1 MTPPAKEGSINPK
14 NATEHHA
21 PAAADLAADLL
32 RREILTGQ
40 HYSGEQLP
48 ETHIAARLNLS
59 RNTVREAYR
68 KLEAEGLVTHIPHRG
83 VYVAS
88 YDEARIRQLYA
99 FRRVTECGTICS
111 LSATKAAEL
120 AKTLKE
126 LYSEQSK
133 NKIATADRNNEF
145 HSAIVAASGSPEL
158 TKLTESI
165 FAQLRLC
172 FMAYPDSDALH
183 YRFEQH
189 HPELIEK
196 LEQGETKA
204 AAEFLEHYLE
214 ESFKTVQEALNSAT
228 D

>member
-1 MTPPAKEGSINPK
+1 MNPPAKEGSITPK
-14 NATEHHA
+14 NATEYHT

-40 HYSGEQLP
+40 HYSGEQLR

-88 YDEARIRQLYA
+88 YNEERIRQLYA

-111 LSATKAAEL
+111 LSVTEAAEL
-120 AKTLKE
+120 AKTLTG
-126 LYSEQSK
+126 LYSEPSN

-172 FMAYPDSDALH
+172 FMAYPDTDALH
-183 YRFEQH
+183 SRFERYH
-189 HPELIEK
+189 RELIDK

-204 AAEFLEHYLE
+204 AAEFLEHYLK
-214 ESFKTVQEALNSAT
+214 ESFKTLQESFNSAS